1 MEFDLTPDQILFRE
15 TTREFL
21 EKQMPLTKVREL
33 ALAGTGFER
42 EWWRRGAELGW
53 VSMLVAPERGG
64 GSISGEGLR
73 DLAIVAEEMG
83 RLVSPGPLAV
93 TNVVA
98 LALSQASNPEAHKDA
113 LDQLV
118 SGAKM
123 ASWAVYEPE
132 RGWDPAGIG
141 MRAVKEGGDYVLN
154 GTKDRVDAGDQ
165 ADYLLVA
172 VQTDGGLAQFLV
184 PTDTTGVTVVG
195 SESLDLVRRFS
206 DVRFADVRV
215 PASALVGAPG
225 DAAKAME
232 HQLQVVAVLQC
243 AEMVGAVNEVLEFT
257 VQWAHDRFTFGRP
270 LASYQALKH
279 RFADMRTWL
288 EAMKATTGAAAS
300 AVQEGRADAGELASV
315 AKAYVG
321 QRATDIVQ
329 DCVQMHGGIGITF
342 DHNIHL
348 YLRRVTLD
356 RVMWGTP
363 SDHRR
368 RVADLIAV

>member
-1 MEFDLTPDQILFRE
+1 MEFDLSADQLLFRD
-15 TTREFL
+15 TTRDFL
-21 EKQMPLTKVREL
+21 EKQMPLTRVREI
-33 ALAGTGFER
+33 AAAGAGCDR
-42 EWWRRGAELGW
+42 DWWRRGAELGW
-53 VSMLVAPERGG
+53 TSMLVPPERGG

-98 LALSQASNPEAHKDA
+98 LALATASNADAHSA
-113 LDQLV
+113 VLDELTP
-118 SGAKM
+118 GAKL

-132 RGWDPAGIG
+132 RGWDPAGVAA
-141 MRAVKEGGDYVLN
+141 RAEKQGGEYVLT
-154 GTKDRVDAGDQ
+154 GAKDRVDTGDQ
-165 ADYLLVA
+165 ADYLLVVA
-172 VQTDGGLAQFLV
+172 RTGDGLSQLLVDAQA
-184 PTDTTGVTVVG
+184 PGVTLRRV
-195 SESLDLVRRFS
+195 ESLDLGRHFAE
-206 DVRFADVRV
+206 VRFDGVRV
-215 PASALVGAPG
+215 PESRLVGAAG
-225 DAAKAME
+225 GAAAAIE
-232 HQLQVVAVLQC
+232 RQLQVAAVLEC
-243 AEMVGAVNEVLEFT
+243 AEMAGAVDRVLEFT

-288 EAMKATTGAAAS
+288 EAMHATTGAAVR
-300 AVQEGRADAGELASV
+300 AVQEERDDAAELASV

-329 DCVQMHGGIGITF
+329 DCVQMHGGIGVTY
-342 DHNIHL
+342 DHDIHL

-368 RVADLIAV
+368 RVAELIGV